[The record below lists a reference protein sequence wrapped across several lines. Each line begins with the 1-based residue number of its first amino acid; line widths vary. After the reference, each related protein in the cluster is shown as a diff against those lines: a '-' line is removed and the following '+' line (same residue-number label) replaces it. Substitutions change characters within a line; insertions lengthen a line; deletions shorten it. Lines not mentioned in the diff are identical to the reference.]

1 MTESVVVTV
10 NNLMSVDEEE
20 LAKAAEDGS
29 TNRVV
34 QSLETQL
41 QFVNTSASNGT
52 YEQVEDDL
60 GVHVSVR
67 WLPFWIWQKIKEN
80 VLDVN

>member
-60 GVHVSVR
+60 GVHVSDR
-67 WLPFWIWQKIKEN
+67 
-80 VLDVN
+80 

>member
-1 MTESVVVTV
+1 MVTV

-60 GVHVSVR
+60 GVHVSVTDY
-67 WLPFWIWQKIKEN
+67 PFEFEFERKMCWM
-80 VLDVN
+80 

>member
-41 QFVNTSASNGT
+41 HSKLQGF
-52 YEQVEDDL
+52 
-60 GVHVSVR
+60 
-67 WLPFWIWQKIKEN
+67 KIKSIGLTFKSF
-80 VLDVN
+80 LDCS

>member
-60 GVHVSVR
+60 GVHVSDR
-67 WLPFWIWQKIKEN
+67 WLSFWISEKKLKEICWI
-80 VLDVN
+80 